1 MKLLAI
7 ETSTDAC
14 SVALRV
20 DNEVLRDHRVVAQ
33 QHGKLL
39 LPMIDKLM
47 AEAGLLA
54 SQLDALVYGQGPGS
68 FTGVRI
74 GVACAQGIAL
84 GADLGV
90 VGVST
95 LRSIAQ
101 GVNRRFKDTAVA
113 VCVDA
118 RMDEVYFC
126 RYELGAGKLMQPV
139 MDEQIAPPANLLIS
153 KGIDSEDSS
162 SWAGSGAERY
172 QALIEEHTGCGNLCV
187 RAHPLPEG
195 IDLLSLGVVDVENG
209 MMQPAELASPVYL
222 RNKVALTTA
231 ERVAKASAG

>member
-1 MKLLAI
+1 MLAI

-14 SVALRV
+14 SVALQV
-20 DNEVLRDHRVVAQ
+20 GDDVLSDHRVEAR
-33 QHGKLL
+33 QHGALL
-39 LPMIDKLM
+39 LPMIDALM
-47 AEAGLLA
+47 AEAGLEV
-54 SQLDALVYGQGPGS
+54 SQLDALIYGRGPGS

-95 LRSIAQ
+95 LHSIAQ
-101 GVNRRFKDTAVA
+101 GTYRKYGDTAVA

-126 RYELGAGKLMQPV
+126 RYALGEGGLMQPE
-139 MDEQIAPPANLLIS
+139 MEELIAPPED
-153 KGIDSEDSS
+153 IDGMGSS
-162 SWAGSGAERY
+162 RWAGSGAERY
-172 QALIEEHTGCGNLCV
+172 RAVFEGNSDASMM
-187 RAHPLPEG
+187 RESALPEG
-195 IDLLSLGVVDVENG
+195 VDLLALGVPDVSRG
-209 MMQPAELASPVYL
+209 SLQAAEHASPVYL

-231 ERVAKASAG
+231 ERAEL